1 MSKKPEETTV
11 HKNWYKDR
19 YQYVLVQRKLLT
31 VITLLSLFCTLA
43 MVFVIARLTPLKS
56 VEPFVI
62 QVDQKSGITQTVD
75 PLTVKELT
83 ANEAVNNFFIVQYI
97 RSRESYSITDY
108 ARNYNIVR
116 IMSEPTN
123 VYSEFMHEQDPNNPK
138 SNAARLGGSGVRTV
152 KFKSISYLNPQLA
165 QVRLLIEEKVGEG
178 GYTQQH
184 KIALIAFEY
193 IKMNLSNEER
203 YINPLGFRV
212 TDYRVDEDVIAKMS
226 HAMKT
231 LLVCPIAS

>member
-1 MSKKPEETTV
+1 MAKQAAETV
-11 HKNWYKDR
+11 DNKNWYKDR

-31 VITLLSLFCTLA
+31 MITLLSLAGTLFT
-43 MVFVIARLTPLKS
+43 VLVIGYMTPLKT

-97 RSRESYSITDY
+97 RSREGYSGMDY

-116 IMSEPTN
+116 IMSESSS
-123 VYSEFMHEQDPNNPK
+123 VYPQFIAEADPNNPQ
-138 SNAARLGGSGVRTV
+138 SNAARLGSTGIRTV
-152 KFKSISYLNPQLA
+152 KFKSITYLNPGLA
-165 QVRLLIEEKVGEG
+165 QARLLIEEKN
-178 GYTQQH
+178 TQQH
-184 KIALIAFEY
+184 KIALVAFEY
-193 IKMNLSNEER
+193 IKMSLTNEER

-212 TDYRVDEDVIAKMS
+212 KDYRVDEDVIQK
-226 HAMKT
+226 
-231 LLVCPIAS
+231 